1 MKEIGRLEGMS
12 RSKKHEPASVAF
24 DEVVSEALL
33 RALSGLLFL
42 STAFATLFAAISL
55 DAAWPLCFMQ

>member
-1 MKEIGRLEGMS
+1 MKEIDRLEGQS
-12 RSKKHEPASVAF
+12 LKKKHEPASVAL

-42 STAFATLFAAISL
+42 STAFAALFAAISL
-55 DAAWPLCFMQ
+55 DAAWPLCFRQ